1 MQVLKNYASINP
13 NILIEEGK
21 LLKTVSEQKNLLST
35 TVLDTYFPKRFGIY
49 DLNEF
54 LSVLSLVDGPRLDF
68 GEDFVTIQD
77 TVGRSRVK
85 YFYTD
90 ERNLT
95 KPSKEII
102 MPEADVTF
110 SLSRETLA
118 KIRRAASVLKHNVLS
133 ITATNGVVSLSV
145 VDVDDM
151 TAHGFSIDVDGSC
164 VTEDFNFD
172 IHISNLK
179 MVDGD
184 YEVKLSRKLISHF
197 VNSESEIE
205 YWVALEKSSNFGG

>member
-1 MQVLKNYASINP
+1 MELTVNTMQVLKNYASINP

-151 TAHGFSIDVDGSC
+151 TAHG
-164 VTEDFNFD
+164 